1 MPDPVGDGP
10 ALTIRRASPKDAA
23 ALTQLMSEPAV
34 FGGLLQLPYPSE
46 ERWHAV
52 LSEAVGPGKG
62 ELSLVALQG
71 GTVVGSAGLTS
82 AGTALRRRHAM
93 GIGLMVARKAQR
105 QGVGSALM
113 AAVCDYADRWLGL
126 LRLELTVFADNEVA
140 QRLYRRFGFEV
151 EGRFRGYAMRDGV
164 YVDAVSMA
172 RFHPT
177 PPRIAPAAD
186 RD

>member
-1 MPDPVGDGP
+1 
-10 ALTIRRASPKDAA
+10 
-23 ALTQLMSEPAV
+23 
-34 FGGLLQLPYPSE
+34 
-46 ERWHAV
+46 
-52 LSEAVGPGKG
+52 
-62 ELSLVALQG
+62 
-71 GTVVGSAGLTS
+71 
-82 AGTALRRRHAM
+82 M

-113 AAVCDYADRWLGL
+113 AAVCEYADRWLGL

-140 QRLYRRFGFEV
+140 RRLYRRFGFEV